1 MGNFMAELQLSNEQ
15 AAVIGLKIRE
25 SRLQLGLQQKDLVQG
40 QFSKS
45 YISLIESGR
54 VVPSYKA
61 LKVIAAR
68 LGVSVETLVNMATPG
83 QGATGQSDGEAEV
96 FGRWDLLLD
105 EARVNLFQKSPEA
118 ARNVLL
124 NKIKTRQLSS
134 DQLKH
139 YHFLMGSSFVDSADL
154 EMAIAEFKT
163 ALQMAQSLGDS
174 VMQARVTHKLGN
186 IYSLQTKYMLS
197 LENFRKAL
205 DLINSLPV
213 QDMKFKLQVLSSLG
227 DCYRSLGD
235 NEHSV
240 QYYSEAMTLASELQ
254 DCHGVAAMSWRVSN
268 QFRENNN
275 VSQARAYAAKSI
287 AIYEALDS
295 MHDLIGSK
303 IRLGVMLIDRQ
314 DHENSEK
321 YLTEALEL
329 SRKMGEDQLAAVA
342 GLNLAQ
348 LYCQTNRPD
357 KALQL
362 AAESVENAK
371 ASEDK
376 ATVGQAMARL
386 AQAHNLKNDPEKSRE
401 IFMEAIEQLKD
412 TAVPDVLAQTYFEYG
427 QVLSQ
432 LGRTEDALRAMETA
446 YNLQTGVSR
455 LTN

>member
-1 MGNFMAELQLSNEQ
+1 
-15 AAVIGLKIRE
+15 
-25 SRLQLGLQQKDLVQG
+25 
-40 QFSKS
+40 
-45 YISLIESGR
+45 
-54 VVPSYKA
+54 
-61 LKVIAAR
+61 
-68 LGVSVETLVNMATPG
+68 
-83 QGATGQSDGEAEV
+83 
-96 FGRWDLLLD
+96 
-105 EARVNLFQKSPEA
+105 
-118 ARNVLL
+118 
-124 NKIKTRQLSS
+124 
-134 DQLKH
+134 
-139 YHFLMGSSFVDSADL
+139 
-154 EMAIAEFKT
+154 
-163 ALQMAQSLGDS
+163 
-174 VMQARVTHKLGN
+174 
-186 IYSLQTKYMLS
+186 
-197 LENFRKAL
+197 
-205 DLINSLPV
+205 
-213 QDMKFKLQVLSSLG
+213 
-227 DCYRSLGD
+227 
-235 NEHSV
+235 
-240 QYYSEAMTLASELQ
+240 
-254 DCHGVAAMSWRVSN
+254 
-268 QFRENNN
+268 
-275 VSQARAYAAKSI
+275 
-287 AIYEALDS
+287 